1 LSPVS
6 PRNVSSSDTIAELAG
21 KIKIPAEALVET
33 INKHNKYIEE
43 GKDPEFNKSMTKVMI
58 PMVQGPFYAVAQWPA
73 IHHTMGG
80 IRINP
85 QAQVIDIFNKV
96 IPACTQRAR

>member
-1 LSPVS
+1 M
-6 PRNVSSSDTIAELAG
+6 AG